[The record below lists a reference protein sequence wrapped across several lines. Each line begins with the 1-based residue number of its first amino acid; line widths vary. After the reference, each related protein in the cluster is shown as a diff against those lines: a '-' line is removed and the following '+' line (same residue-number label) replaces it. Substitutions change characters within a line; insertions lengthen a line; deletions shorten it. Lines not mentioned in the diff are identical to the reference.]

1 MANDRPTIIN
11 TAKQTLKDGGP
22 VVVFSVFAYTRPLI
36 IKIAQQTGYDMLL
49 IDAEHVLHNEEHLTD
64 FIVSAR
70 DNGLSPLVTVQ
81 TSERHFVSRILDAG
95 ALGVSL
101 SHAETTEQ
109 VDEMVRWMKYPPVG
123 ERALGSGPSSDYWL
137 TDAPRYLEEAN
148 AATMLALKIESRK
161 GLENAEAMMS
171 NEWVD
176 VIVFG
181 PGDLAIDMGFHGDM
195 EHPEVVAAMER
206 VIDLAISHGKAV
218 EPAIGTADRATYQ
231 RQRERG
237 IQIFGLT
244 RHHEYALLREAAEN
258 AMEPFR

>member
-1 MANDRPTIIN
+1 M
-11 TAKQTLKDGGP
+11 
-22 VVVFSVFAYTRPLI
+22 
-36 IKIAQQTGYDMLL
+36 
-49 IDAEHVLHNEEHLTD
+49 
-64 FIVSAR
+64 
-70 DNGLSPLVTVQ
+70 VTVQ

-95 ALGVSL
+95 ALGISL
-101 SHAETTEQ
+101 SHAETTDQ

-123 ERALGSGPSSDYWL
+123 ERALGSGPATDYWL
-137 TDAPRYLEEAN
+137 TDPPRYLEEAN
-148 AATMLALKIESRK
+148 ASTMLALKIESRK

-176 VIVFG
+176 VILFG

-231 RQRERG
+231 RQRQRG
-237 IQIFGLT
+237 IQIFGPT
-244 RHHEYALLREAAEN
+244 RHYEYALLREAAQN

>member
-1 MANDRPTIIN
+1 MANDRPTISN
-11 TAKQTLKDGGP
+11 PAKQTLKDGGA
-22 VVVFSVFAYTRPLI
+22 VVVFSIFGYTRPLI
-36 IKIAQQTGYDMLL
+36 IKIARQTGYDMLL

-64 FIVSAR
+64 FIVAAR
-70 DNGLSPLVTVQ
+70 DNGLSPMVTVQ
-81 TSERHFVSRILDAG
+81 TSERQFVSRILDAG
-95 ALGVSL
+95 ALGISL

-123 ERALGSGPSSDYWL
+123 KRALGSGPASDFWL
-137 TDAPRYLEEAN
+137 TDPRRYCEEAN
-148 AATMLALKIESRK
+148 EATMLALKIESRE

-176 VIVFG
+176 AILFG
-181 PGDLAIDMGFHGDM
+181 PGDLALDMGYHGDM
-195 EHPEVVAAMER
+195 EHPKVVEAMER

-218 EPAIGTADRATYQ
+218 EPAVGTADRATYE

-244 RHHEYALLREAAEN
+244 RHHEYVLLREAAEN
-258 AMEPFR
+258 AMKPFR